1 MITPITPSE
10 SDRIARLLNE
20 RFVPIKVDREE
31 RPDVDAVY
39 MQFIQAAT
47 GGGG

>member
-1 MITPITPSE
+1 MERESFESE
-10 SDRIARLLNE
+10 RIAKLLNE

-39 MQFIQAAT
+39 MAFIQAST